1 LDQHNQLMPNA
12 PKVLRPKKTTFLSTE
27 APPSQRRRSR
37 FASGLAKEWNRLNL
51 PEKDLRVIVAV
62 SGGADSTALL
72 LALHELWESNHV
84 DPHIVVAHLDHGLR
98 GKAGANDARAV
109 RLLAERLGV
118 EVKLGRKP
126 VKELAQ
132 NSGDNLEQAARR
144 ARYDFL
150 AKAAEKCESSL
161 VLTGHTLDDQAET
174 VLLRL
179 LRGSGAEG
187 LGGIEPV
194 RTLASSSE
202 TLLVRPLVSWA
213 RRSQTEA
220 YCHERGV
227 AFAVDQMNLDE
238 RFARVRVRRQL
249 LPLMETFNPRVVE
262 SLARSAELLRE
273 DAAVLN
279 IAAETLLVAAT
290 AGLPDAEYDATSETA
305 PLLVDV
311 LVDAPLA
318 IRRRA
323 LRLWLES
330 ARGDLRRIELVHLT
344 GIEKLLIAGRGG
356 RVAELPGGA
365 FVERRRSLL
374 RFYMK

>member
-1 LDQHNQLMPNA
+1 MPNA
-12 PKVLRPKKTTFLSTE
+12 PNVPRPNKTTFLSTE
-27 APPSQRRRSR
+27 APPSQRRRSK
-37 FASGLAKEWNRLNL
+37 FALRLAKEWNRLNL

-72 LALHELWESNHV
+72 LALHELSESNHL
-84 DPHIVVAHLDHGLR
+84 DLRIVVAHLDHGLR
-98 GKAGANDARAV
+98 GKAGASDARAV
-109 RLLAERLGV
+109 KRLAERLGAA
-118 EVKLGRKP
+118 VKLGRKP
-126 VKELAQ
+126 VKALAQ

-150 AKAAEKCESSL
+150 AKAAEQDEASL

-194 RTLASSSE
+194 RTLAPGSE

-220 YCHERGV
+220 YCSERGV
-227 AFAVDQMNLDE
+227 AFNLDQMNFDE
-238 RFARVRVRRQL
+238 RFSRVRVRHQL

-262 SLARSAELLRE
+262 SLARTAELLRA

-279 IAAETLLVAAT
+279 VAAETLLVAAT
-290 AGLPDAEYDATSETA
+290 ARTMLHPKPVRCS
-305 PLLVDV
+305 
-311 LVDAPLA
+311 
-318 IRRRA
+318 
-323 LRLWLES
+323 
-330 ARGDLRRIELVHLT
+330 
-344 GIEKLLIAGRGG
+344 
-356 RVAELPGGA
+356 
-365 FVERRRSLL
+365 
-374 RFYMK
+374 